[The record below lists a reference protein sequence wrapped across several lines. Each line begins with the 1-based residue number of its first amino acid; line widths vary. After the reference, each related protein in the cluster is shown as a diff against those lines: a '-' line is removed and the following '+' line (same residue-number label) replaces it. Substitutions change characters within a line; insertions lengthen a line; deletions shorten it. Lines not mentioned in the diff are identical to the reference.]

1 MLGYLKTILGSI
13 SQIKTPT
20 SVDNTVGGVDIVG
33 SWVEFGLVLVAIAA
47 GIIFAIPI
55 LHKALKDKK
64 KQQTYLAPNFWQC
77 HSRVHELL
85 TELRV
90 QLDCARVQVVQ
101 FHNGGNFFDG
111 NPMAKMTM
119 THESLRNGLSPE
131 SPNWRDL
138 QIPLMIH
145 LLEKSKNLSDGI
157 YLVNDEDDSYAKQQL
172 SAANV
177 LAYAVSPLYKGN
189 SFSGFVMCQWCA
201 WTKVDEVDET
211 KVAKRLN
218 DAAESLEIEL
228 DRESRRTR

>member
-1 MLGYLKTILGSI
+1 MLKSILSSLFSSVQTKTI
-13 SQIKTPT
+13 
-20 SVDNTVGGVDIVG
+20 DNDVGGIDIVG
-33 SWVEFGLVLVAIAA
+33 SWVEFGLVGVAILA
-47 GIIFAIPI
+47 GIFFSLPV
-55 LHKALKDKK
+55 LMKAMENRRKK
-64 KQQTYLAPNFWQC
+64 KPYLTGDYWQC
-77 HSRVHELL
+77 HSRVHEIL

-90 QLDCARVQVVQ
+90 NLDCARTQVVQ

-201 WTKVDEVDET
+201 WSKVDEVDET

>member
-119 THESLRNGLSPE
+119 THESLANGVSGE
-131 SPNWRDL
+131 SRNWRDL
-138 QIPLMIH
+138 QMPLMIH
-145 LLEKSKNLSDGI
+145 LLERAKLDKEKLYIVSS
-157 YLVNDEDDSYAKQQL
+157 EDDNYSHQQL
-172 SAANV
+172 QAGNV
-177 LAYAVSPLYKGN
+177 IGYSVLPLYHSN
-189 SFSGFVMCQWCA
+189 GFTGMVLCSWCS
-201 WTKVDEVDET
+201 WTKVDEV
-211 KVAKRLN
+211 V
-218 DAAESLEIEL
+218 ESKLSKMTAVRDSLQIEL
-228 DRESRRTR
+228 EREKRKNG